1 MKKSRID
8 EVNNKINR
16 SKIVI
21 LYFSN
26 TTCGACEAI
35 REKLRGILKIYP
47 EIDVIDING
56 EKERELAASK
66 EVLSFPLLILYVDG
80 KEAIRVGRNIDLLDL
95 ERNIKRYYE
104 MLF

>member
-35 REKLRGILKIYP
+35 R
-47 EIDVIDING
+47 
-56 EKERELAASK
+56 
-66 EVLSFPLLILYVDG
+66 
-80 KEAIRVGRNIDLLDL
+80 VGRNIDLLDL